1 PRYNNNFELKR
12 YNFRN
17 NVDIDFDSDLSLTL
31 NLYGAIEDRNYPNVS
46 ASTMFGALISRI
58 PPNAFPI
65 KYPTG
70 YWGLHATGYSSPHA
84 LLNNSGFTQEFNSS
98 LSGMASMTRK
108 LNFITKGL
116 SIKGNFAF
124 DGYFKNNFI
133 RRENVQKAVYL
144 GSGDYNDPT
153 NYFYRDTD
161 SPLSAPTS
169 TYNQNRDIWM
179 D

>member
-1 PRYNNNFELKR
+1 NPGGTQIPYDEEALEAYRTKSDPLKYPDVDWAKELLRNSNTSQTNFSMSGGSSKVKYFLNIGYMYQDGIYKVERNPRYNNNFELKR

-98 LSGMASMTRK
+98 LSGM
-108 LNFITKGL
+108 
-116 SIKGNFAF
+116 
-124 DGYFKNNFI
+124 
-133 RRENVQKAVYL
+133 
-144 GSGDYNDPT
+144 
-153 NYFYRDTD
+153 
-161 SPLSAPTS
+161 
-169 TYNQNRDIWM
+169 
-179 D
+179 